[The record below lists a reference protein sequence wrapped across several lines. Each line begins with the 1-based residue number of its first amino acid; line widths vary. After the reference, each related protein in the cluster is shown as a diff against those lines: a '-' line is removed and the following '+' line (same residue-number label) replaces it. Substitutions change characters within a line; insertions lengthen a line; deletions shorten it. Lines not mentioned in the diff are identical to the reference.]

1 MTVVAFDLD
10 DTLFEERQF
19 LLSAYRHIAAD
30 LCHRGIADREKA
42 LRTMT
47 QGGFD
52 ALMAEIECEHGWS
65 PSERE
70 ERVSVR
76 WCVDSYRSHHPD
88 ISLDADADGT
98 LGRLSADKDIL
109 LALVTDGRSITQ
121 RNKIEALGL
130 TRYFTT
136 ENIFISEETGYDKHS
151 PHSFHELMGRYGDS
165 LYVYIGD
172 NPAKDFVWPNR
183 LGWMTIGLLDRGNN
197 IHRQDVVYDSDNQP
211 KVWVKTLA
219 DAYDIISNGPAIR
232 L

>member
-30 LCHRGIADREKA
+30 LSRRGIADREKA
-42 LRTMT
+42 LRAMT
-47 QGGFD
+47 EGGFD
-52 ALMAEIECEHGWS
+52 ALMAEIERERGWS

-70 ERVSVR
+70 ERVTVK
-76 WCVDSYRSHHPD
+76 WCVDTYRTHRPD
-88 ISLDADADGT
+88 ITIDADARET
-98 LGRLSADKDIL
+98 LSRLVANKDVI
-109 LALVTDGRSITQ
+109 LALITDGRSVTQ

-130 TRYFTT
+130 TRYFTP
-136 ENIFISEETGYDKHS
+136 ENIFISEETGHDKHS
-151 PHSFHELMGRYGDS
+151 PHSFHELIGRNGDGI
-165 LYVYIGD
+165 YAYIGD
-172 NPAKDFVWPNR
+172 NPAKDFAWPNR
-183 LGWMTIGLLDRGNN
+183 LGWMTIGLLERGNN

>member
-42 LRTMT
+42 LSAMT
-47 QGGFD
+47 TGGFD
-52 ALMAEIECEHGWS
+52 ALMVEIERERGWS

-70 ERVSVR
+70 ERITVR
-76 WCVDSYRSHHPD
+76 WCVDTYRTHLPD
-88 ISLDADADGT
+88 VTLDTDADGT
-98 LGRLSADKDIL
+98 LGRLSADKDIV
-109 LALVTDGRSITQ
+109 LALITDGRGITQ

-130 TRYFTT
+130 TRYFPS
-136 ENIFISEETGYDKHS
+136 ENIFISEETGHDKLS
-151 PHSFHELMGRYGDS
+151 PHSFQELMGRYGDS
-165 LYVYIGD
+165 IYIYIGD
-172 NPAKDFVWPNR
+172 NPAKDFAWPNR
-183 LGWMTIGLLDRGNN
+183 LGWMTVGLLDRGNN
-197 IHRQDVVYDSDNQP
+197 IHRQDVVYDSDNLP

-219 DAYDIISNGPAIR
+219 DAYDIISNGPAIG